1 MGEWEDGR
9 MGGRRKG
16 RRQPGE
22 GWRVGKSSLAAIPSR
37 NYFLIEE
44 FLLPF
49 DVLCD
54 FPFSSLS
61 FYFFLPSSPLS
72 PPLPSSPSP
81 PLHLRYYD
89 SIQSLP
95 KLAPSEMQEY
105 LRETAQVCA
114 NSVRQCA
121 ESEPDAGTMVMP
133 LASFLFP
140 RPQ

>member
-1 MGEWEDGR
+1 MVNFD
-9 MGGRRKG
+9 
-16 RRQPGE
+16 
-22 GWRVGKSSLAAIPSR
+22 VTALFPSP
-37 NYFLIEE
+37 FPFFPPL
-44 FLLPF
+44 LLPF
-49 DVLCD
+49 
-54 FPFSSLS
+54 
-61 FYFFLPSSPLS
+61 SPL
-72 PPLPSSPSP
+72 PPPSPSTP
-81 PLHLRYYD
+81 RYYD

-95 KLAPSEMQEY
+95 KLATSEMQEY